1 MLKIRYIGSILIV
14 LLGVHY
20 FYQKSDELKQLMNLT
35 LFQIGTAFTAI
46 ILYNLI
52 TGVKYKTIFSV
63 FKIKLSIKE
72 WFGLTQVMLFFNQV
86 FFYIGTVANAY
97 YLKKHYRLS
106 YSKFIIATT
115 AIKLVDLFVV
125 ALISLT
131 FSLIFFIIFEINLY
145 AILLF
150 CFVLTI
156 LILLF
161 FSKSIKTRGL
171 ELRFCKKLLGIIELW
186 NEYKQNKS
194 AIITLILLTLIAIP
208 ILGIRYYIAFN
219 IVNNPISIFECI
231 IISLVVTTA
240 SFVNIVPGNIGI
252 RETVVG
258 FLAYYMD
265 HNFEYGVIATTLD
278 RILSAISV
286 GVLAFIFFHVL
297 HMKGYPRQSTVISDS
312 L

>member
-35 LFQIGTAFTAI
+35 LFQISAAFTAI

-52 TGVKYKTIFSV
+52 IGVKFKVIFSAS
-63 FKIKLSIKE
+63 KIKLSIKE
-72 WFGLTQVMLFFNQV
+72 WFGLTQVMLFFNLI
-86 FFYIGTVANAY
+86 FFYIGTATSAY

-106 YSKFIIATT
+106 YSKFIVAMT
-115 AIKLVDLFVV
+115 AQKLADLFAV
-125 ALISLT
+125 ALISLP
-131 FSLIFFIIFEINLY
+131 FSLIFFINFETNLY
-145 AILLF
+145 AVLLF

-156 LILLF
+156 LIFLF

-171 ELRFCKKLLGIIELW
+171 ESRFFKKLLEIIELW

-194 AIITLILLTLIAIP
+194 AIITVILLALISIP
-208 ILGIRYYIAFN
+208 ILGMRYYIAFD
-219 IVNNPISIFECI
+219 ILNNPISIFECI
-231 IISLVVTTA
+231 ILSLVVSIA
-240 SFVNIVPGNIGI
+240 SFVKIVPGNIGI

-258 FLAYYMD
+258 FSAYYMD

-278 RILSAISV
+278 RILSAIYV

-297 HMKGYPRQSTVISDS
+297 HMKGYPRQAA
-312 L
+312 

>member
-145 AILLF
+145 GILLF
-150 CFVLTI
+150 CFVPTI

-161 FSKSIKTRGL
+161 FSKSIQTRGL
-171 ELRFCKKLLGIIELW
+171 ESRFFKKLLEIIELW

-194 AIITLILLTLIAIP
+194 AIITVVLLRL
-208 ILGIRYYIAFN
+208 L
-219 IVNNPISIFECI
+219 
-231 IISLVVTTA
+231 
-240 SFVNIVPGNIGI
+240 
-252 RETVVG
+252 
-258 FLAYYMD
+258 
-265 HNFEYGVIATTLD
+265 
-278 RILSAISV
+278 LSQ
-286 GVLAFIFFHVL
+286 
-297 HMKGYPRQSTVISDS
+297 Y
-312 L
+312 